1 MENLNYIWQI
11 DINLTDLCDKTCSF
25 CPRHDP
31 KIYPNNNQ
39 HMDLDLFKK
48 IIDECLEVGYDKDIL
63 LCGRGEP
70 SLYKHYE
77 KALELLHHPD
87 RKWNT
92 CLTTNG
98 RKWEKYY
105 DFYTNNFDFIILN
118 TYTTQEDYDERVK
131 KYGWKLNTSGK
142 LGNSA
147 RKIYNLEHYFKPD
160 GANVE
165 EVNSKK
171 KGFKDGFTLPSKPD
185 VIWSHHFNKR
195 CGLQETINV
204 NPNIT
209 KPCMHPLEFLF
220 LNFDG
225 KMHMCCNDWG
235 SGGGKNQTIVG
246 DFTKDNLFNQ
256 YRRSKKRAKIV
267 HNLLNGRRYNIEAC
281 SKCEVTNKAE
291 VIRGSHTKKTDAG
304 LMNYLGKLIMTDKDF
319 YHNDHDMEKIN
330 RN

>member
-1 MENLNYIWQI
+1 MNNLNYVWQI

-39 HMDLDLFKK
+39 HMDFDLFKK
-48 IIDECLEVGYDKDIL
+48 IIDECLEIGYDKDIL

-70 SLYKHYE
+70 SLYKHYD
-77 KALELLHHPD
+77 KAIELLHHPD

-105 DFYTNNFDFIILN
+105 DFYTNNFDFVILN
-118 TYTTQEDYDERVK
+118 TYTTQEEYDERVE
-131 KYGWKLNTSGK
+131 KYGWKLNTSGR
-142 LGNSA
+142 LGNTP

-235 SGGGKNQTIVG
+235 DGGGKNQTVVG
-246 DFTKDNLFNQ
+246 DFTKDNMFNQ

-267 HNLLNGRRYNIEAC
+267 HNLINGRRYNIEAC
-281 SKCEVTNKAE
+281 NKCEVTNKAE
-291 VIRGSHTKKTDAG
+291 VQRGLHTKKNDIG
-304 LMNYLGKLIMTDKDF
+304 LMNYLGKLLMTEEDF
-319 YHNDHDMEKIN
+319 YFNDYDMEKIK
-330 RN
+330 RK